1 LRALYASWTI
11 TDHLKITD
19 HFKDQRSF
27 KFTDHFKD
35 HQSFL
40 RSPIISNITDHFK
53 DYRSF

>member
-19 HFKDQRSF
+19 HFKDKRSF

-35 HQSFL
+35 RQSFL

-53 DYRSF
+53 DH